1 MNSKKRIFR
10 KNPTKKQT
18 SRLNNNRGRKNNKDL
33 YNSFL
38 LEYSNLNDDELI
50 ELSNRLLI
58 SLDIENNELRYNS
71 LIDIMQ
77 SKLIGKY
84 SYNSKFSGYP
94 DYEDDDFNSKISN
107 KKEFYINKIPKRE
120 ILTNS
125 ENENMSKKLCDPLYG
140 NPKKEEIIF
149 KLTENQKF
157 LKSFM
162 GPNTP
167 YNSMLLYHG
176 TGVGKTCTSI
186 SIAEQYSDELKKLNK
201 KIIILLNPSIKT
213 NFIKN
218 IFNIQKIKQ
227 GIPYYQCTGDKYLT
241 ELDIEN
247 MDNINYSLLE
257 SKMNKIIKG
266 RYEFYG
272 YQKFGNII
280 ENLQQK
286 IRDKYP
292 QKDHLRLI
300 KKKIK
305 DTFSNTVFIIDE
317 VHNIKESNS
326 LKVLPPLLNKVVSYA
341 ENMKLLLLSATPM
354 FDTSNEIFFLL
365 NLMLKNDD
373 RPIMYAKEY
382 MDKNGNLIQKMKSK
396 FIRNIRG
403 YISYMRGEDPYR
415 FPLRLYPSPRNIIP
429 IKNMPTIDSDGKPI
443 NDALRIKDLKIV
455 GCTMNGYQLS
465 VYEKMESTKEKY
477 GAFEQPAIMCSN
489 IVFPKKDVNNVMNPT
504 YTLDNF
510 ISNNGF
516 NNIMNKKKINGSIK
530 YSIKHEEFKD
540 FYKLKN
546 LKNYSTKISSII
558 ENIDKRDGI
567 IFIYSQFLNSGLIPL
582 ALALEYMG
590 FSKYDNSLITDK
602 IPNKGKYII
611 ISGDSD
617 LSNNAYS
624 DYLKIQNENKNG
636 DKIKII
642 LGSETAAEGLDFS
655 YIREVHIL
663 DPWFHL
669 NKIEQVI
676 GRGIRN
682 CSHIDL
688 DSKDRNVTIYLYAA
702 IKPLTERVL
711 IETVDLEI
719 YRKAELKSK
728 QMSEIE
734 YILKTNSVDCYLNLN
749 GNKFENDDD
758 YSKKCNYKKC
768 DYKCNYNVDDT
779 NLNYNTIALDESIIK
794 DNINDI
800 KQKIVQLYKVNYY
813 YSINDFSSILNVD
826 KLLLYFALNELISN
840 NTKLIDKYKNYG
852 YLIYKNNYYI
862 FVKKNSSKF
871 ISLNNIRKS
880 SKKRI
885 NTFNISR
892 KNILNSISK
901 YNKLESNSS
910 NSIMEK
916 GAIIISNYETNN
928 NILDY
933 LVKLK
938 LDSKLILDMVSKI
951 NNYYLDN
958 MLIDDKKNL
967 LHYLIIK
974 NNSNTLTKLENTIYN
989 SMYNILFYK
998 RDVYF
1003 NDITYKGDENIWGY
1017 KIINKKKLEYYK
1029 FDNENNTF
1037 SKASDLEVKQI
1048 QKSFKKKNI
1057 NIPTSANIIGY
1068 YEVKL
1073 PQNTIVFKIRDKTLE
1088 GKKGS
1093 QIKTGSICDNDG
1105 MKKTK
1110 VITFIENILETKI
1123 YIGKEKIP
1131 NKKLLCK
1138 YLEFLL
1144 RYYNITKDDYRYFF
1158 GPEETIEYKLNEK

>member
-1 MNSKKRIFR
+1 M
-10 KNPTKKQT
+10 PA
-18 SRLNNNRGRKNNKDL
+18 L
-33 YNSFL
+33 
-38 LEYSNLNDDELI
+38 
-50 ELSNRLLI
+50 
-58 SLDIENNELRYNS
+58 
-71 LIDIMQ
+71 
-77 SKLIGKY
+77 
-84 SYNSKFSGYP
+84 
-94 DYEDDDFNSKISN
+94 
-107 KKEFYINKIPKRE
+107 
-120 ILTNS
+120 
-125 ENENMSKKLCDPLYG
+125 
-140 NPKKEEIIF
+140 
-149 KLTENQKF
+149 
-157 LKSFM
+157 
-162 GPNTP
+162 
-167 YNSMLLYHG
+167 
-176 TGVGKTCTSI
+176 
-186 SIAEQYSDELKKLNK
+186 
-201 KIIILLNPSIKT
+201 
-213 NFIKN
+213 
-218 IFNIQKIKQ
+218 
-227 GIPYYQCTGDKYLT
+227 
-241 ELDIEN
+241 
-247 MDNINYSLLE
+247 
-257 SKMNKIIKG
+257 
-266 RYEFYG
+266 
-272 YQKFGNII
+272 
-280 ENLQQK
+280 
-286 IRDKYP
+286 
-292 QKDHLRLI
+292 
-300 KKKIK
+300 
-305 DTFSNTVFIIDE
+305 
-317 VHNIKESNS
+317 
-326 LKVLPPLLNKVVSYA
+326 
-341 ENMKLLLLSATPM
+341 
-354 FDTSNEIFFLL
+354 
-365 NLMLKNDD
+365 
-373 RPIMYAKEY
+373 
-382 MDKNGNLIQKMKSK
+382 
-396 FIRNIRG
+396 
-403 YISYMRGEDPYR
+403 
-415 FPLRLYPSPRNIIP
+415 IIP
-429 IKNMPTIDSDGKPI
+429 S
-443 NDALRIKDLKIV
+443 
-455 GCTMNGYQLS
+455 
-465 VYEKMESTKEKY
+465 E
-477 GAFEQPAIMCSN
+477 
-489 IVFPKKDVNNVMNPT
+489 
-504 YTLDNF
+504 
-510 ISNNGF
+510 
-516 NNIMNKKKINGSIK
+516 
-530 YSIKHEEFKD
+530 
-540 FYKLKN
+540 
-546 LKNYSTKISSII
+546 
-558 ENIDKRDGI
+558 
-567 IFIYSQFLNSGLIPL
+567 
-582 ALALEYMG
+582 
-590 FSKYDNSLITDK
+590 
-602 IPNKGKYII
+602 
-611 ISGDSD
+611 
-617 LSNNAYS
+617 
-624 DYLKIQNENKNG
+624 
-636 DKIKII
+636 KII
-642 LGSETAAEGLDFS
+642 LASGSES
-655 YIREVHIL
+655 R
-663 DPWFHL
+663 
-669 NKIEQVI
+669 KIM
-676 GRGIRN
+676 
-682 CSHIDL
+682 
-688 DSKDRNVTIYLYAA
+688 
-702 IKPLTERVL
+702 LTE
-711 IETVDLEI
+711 
-719 YRKAELKSK
+719 AGLKF
-728 QMSEIE
+728 
-734 YILKTNSVDCYLNLN
+734 SV
-749 GNKFENDDD
+749 EP
-758 YSKKCNYKKC
+758 SS
-768 DYKCNYNVDDT
+768 V
-779 NLNYNTIALDESIIK
+779 DESIIK

-974 NNSNTLTKLENTIYN
+974 NNSNTLTKLEETIYN
-989 SMYNILFYK
+989 TMYNILFYN

-1144 RYYNITKDDYRYFF
+1144 RYYDITKDDYRYFY